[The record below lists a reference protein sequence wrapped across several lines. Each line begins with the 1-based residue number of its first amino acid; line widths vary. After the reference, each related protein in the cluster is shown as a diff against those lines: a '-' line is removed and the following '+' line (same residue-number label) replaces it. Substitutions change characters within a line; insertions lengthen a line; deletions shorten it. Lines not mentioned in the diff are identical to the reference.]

1 MKEQLSSDK
10 RHLTFE
16 VDKYKT
22 LSTNLELERNELLL
36 NQEKNQAL
44 WENKFHFLEQQRDQA
59 KADLAD
65 SLRKFETT
73 LDHL

>member
-1 MKEQLSSDK
+1 MKDQLSSDK

-44 WENKFHFLEQQRDQA
+44 WENKFHFLE
-59 KADLAD
+59 
-65 SLRKFETT
+65 
-73 LDHL
+73 

>member
-1 MKEQLSSDK
+1 MKEQLTSDK

-36 NQEKNQAL
+36 NQEKN
-44 WENKFHFLEQQRDQA
+44 
-59 KADLAD
+59 
-65 SLRKFETT
+65 
-73 LDHL
+73 